1 MTAAR
6 RLLANRA
13 NARRSGGPITAAGR
27 ARAAQNARRHGL
39 SRSVCSDLAY
49 AGDIA
54 ALTRAIAGA
63 NAGAEELALA
73 GCIAAAQVDLMR
85 VRRARRDGMSDAMCA
100 GMGDSMGGG
109 GCDAR
114 AVVRLAA
121 IDDYERRALSRRKFA
136 IRAFDAAVARSRR
149 TAFGE
154 TNPRCSLATAAGTAA
169 RPCTQA
175 AKARH
180 RAREAT
186 LRRPGA
192 RPTLRAE
199 TMRSRHEVRPRRE
212 DNMTKSSAPTR
223 RISRRRFMAG
233 TAGAGAALASN
244 LAAPGLLAQTRA
256 PIKLGNLNS
265 FTGAIAYAAENNLN
279 GMNLF
284 FDSVGWTV
292 GGRKIE
298 IIKEDDQFNPQVG
311 LQKAKKLVESDK
323 VDMIVGVQ
331 ASNVALA
338 VLNYAKQ
345 QKAFYIVSG
354 AGTDAIT
361 WDRYPYLFR
370 TSISAYQLSTPMANW
385 VYDNLGKEIVTT
397 ASDYAGG
404 RDVIAQ
410 FKGPYVARGGKVLKE
425 IWPPLGTTD
434 FSPYLIDIKS
444 INPPVTYDF
453 MPGADAIRFI
463 QQYTEFGLKEK
474 MPLTGFTIIDSLT
487 ISALGKAALGVISA
501 TTYTD
506 TVDNPQSK
514 QFVTDY
520 QAKYKALPD
529 IFSDYGYVAAR
540 AVYEALKATDGDA
553 SNKDKLSEAMTK
565 VKFDAPRGPF
575 RMDPV
580 THNPIEDIHICQVI
594 EKDGKVTSKVI
605 TTFKD
610 VQDPGKK
617 IY

>member
-1 MTAAR
+1 
-6 RLLANRA
+6 
-13 NARRSGGPITAAGR
+13 
-27 ARAAQNARRHGL
+27 
-39 SRSVCSDLAY
+39 
-49 AGDIA
+49 
-54 ALTRAIAGA
+54 
-63 NAGAEELALA
+63 
-73 GCIAAAQVDLMR
+73 
-85 VRRARRDGMSDAMCA
+85 
-100 GMGDSMGGG
+100 
-109 GCDAR
+109 
-114 AVVRLAA
+114 
-121 IDDYERRALSRRKFA
+121 
-136 IRAFDAAVARSRR
+136 
-149 TAFGE
+149 
-154 TNPRCSLATAAGTAA
+154 
-169 RPCTQA
+169 
-175 AKARH
+175 
-180 RAREAT
+180 
-186 LRRPGA
+186 
-192 RPTLRAE
+192 
-199 TMRSRHEVRPRRE
+199 
-212 DNMTKSSAPTR
+212 MTKSSAPTR
-223 RISRRRFMAG
+223 RMSRRRFMAG

-540 AVYEALKATDGDA
+540 AVYEALKSTDGDA

-580 THNPIEDIHICQVI
+580 THNPIEDIHSCQVI